1 MRNLW
6 LWVFSVWLMGCTTAP
21 VVHTDLAFSHDPSKA
36 TGKLLLVIDDKGRLQ
51 QTANGESALEALSR
65 HVKDG
70 LRQTG
75 YNVAAA
81 SDRGRTNAE
90 ITHLIE
96 EKDTQDPILKDY
108 SQVLAVKVHSAQK
121 GKTPLGFSLTFG
133 DSDPRAQGFQKTN
146 LTPISC
152 TLLDARDLRE
162 QASLT
167 DYRPALNPQLDQGTI
182 YAKDIQVVCHTLLAK
197 LGVDRSMTEEDLPA
211 RSRLSKGSQE
221 QEEGTG
227 SNKYSTEE
235 TIARSRPSMESA
247 KSEKTIERS
256 SDSQGRKQIKILNQG
271 NILILEFGHNRR

>member
-1 MRNLW
+1 MRDLW
-6 LWVFSVWLMGCTTAP
+6 LWVFSVWLMGCTTMP

-36 TGKLLLVIDDKGRLQ
+36 TGKLLLVIDDKGRLE

-70 LRQTG
+70 LRQRG

-121 GKTPLGFSLTFG
+121 GKTPLGFSITFG

-152 TLLDARDLRE
+152 TLLDAKDLRE

-167 DYRPALNPQLDQGTI
+167 DYRSALNQLDQGTI
-182 YAKDIQVVCHTLLAK
+182 YAKDIQGVCHTLLAK
-197 LGVDRSMTEEDLPA
+197 LGVDRTGEDLPA

-221 QEEGTG
+221 EGTG
-227 SNKYSTEE
+227 SNKSSTEE

-247 KSEKTIERS
+247 KSEETVERS

-271 NILILEFGHNRR
+271 NTLILEFGHNRRY

>member
-1 MRNLW
+1 MRDLW
-6 LWVFSVWLMGCTTAP
+6 FWVFSVWLMGCTTAP
-21 VVHTDLAFSHDPSKA
+21 VVHTDPAFSHDPSEA

-70 LRQTG
+70 LRQRG

-108 SQVLAVKVHSAQK
+108 SQVLAVKMHSAQK
-121 GKTPLGFSLTFG
+121 GKTPPGFSLTFG
-133 DSDPRAQGFQKTN
+133 GSNPRAQGFQKTS

-152 TLLDARDLRE
+152 TLLDAKDLRE

-167 DYRPALNPQLDQGTI
+167 DYRSALNPQLDQGTI

-197 LGVDRSMTEEDLPA
+197 LGVDRTEEDLPA

-221 QEEGTG
+221 EGTG
-227 SNKYSTEE
+227 SNKPSIEE
-235 TIARSRPSMESA
+235 TIARSRPSMENA
-247 KSEKTIERS
+247 KSEEAVERS

-271 NILILEFGHNRR
+271 NTLILEFGHNRRY